1 MVSAKTSK
9 KTTKRVQEAPL
20 TMCGITQAL
29 DSKVWDWSD
38 AEKQSIINENPK
50 EIAKNIYNRLAQK
63 GWNITAFYAIVHDSD
78 SYEVWDEGLS
88 QKVIDYKTHH
98 IHCLVKFAD
107 NKQDTLLA
115 NIANA
120 VGISTNYVEKPKSG
134 RYSFDNML
142 AYLVHAKHEDKYQ
155 YAPSSVITLKG
166 EPYSM
171 IYADRHEDWLKS
183 RVVMKAKKFKADI
196 DWLVAKILTG
206 EITKQQILLTD
217 EYYNVYALNSRQ
229 CDDAFNVYGQRK
241 AYKSLQAL
249 KEGKYRLTVLF
260 VKGESGQGKTRFAN
274 SLINKTIQDAKDKL
288 NEDWTVYNG
297 ATANVL
303 DDYNGDEII
312 FLDDLRGN
320 CMSASDWLRL
330 LDPYNASPAKARYR
344 NKAVVAS
351 RCIIITATQD
361 PTEYFYYVRQ
371 KGDIS
376 EALDQFIRRITACV
390 KVYNVNDDGSQVFGL
405 TNSRRV
411 KPDDL
416 VVPGYTDGT
425 PCKEYQKDGKWCY
438 PVSFN
443 SDKYHTETHLL
454 SYGLFDEVQMNRDDA
469 LDSISSMI
477 MDNNA
482 KGDIDDTKI
491 IDSDN

>member
-1 MVSAKTSK
+1 MTFAKTS
-9 KTTKRVQEAPL
+9 TKRKKEVAL

-29 DSKVWDWSD
+29 DAKAWNWSD
-38 AEKQSIINENPK
+38 AEKQAILAENHTQ
-50 EIAKNIYNRLAQK
+50 IAKNIYNRLIQK

-78 SYEVWDEGLS
+78 SHEVWDEAKA

-115 NIANA
+115 NIAAA
-120 VGISTNYVEKPKSG
+120 VGISSNYVEKPKSG

-155 YAPSSVITLKG
+155 YSPSLVITLKG
-166 EPYSM
+166 EPYPM
-171 IYADRHEDWLKS
+171 IYDDRHEDWLKS
-183 RVVMKAKKFKADI
+183 RATMKVKKFKADI
-196 DWLVAKILTG
+196 DWLISKILIG

-217 EYYNVYALNSRQ
+217 EYYNVYALNSRR

-241 AYKSLQAL
+241 AYRSLQAL

-260 VKGESGQGKTRFAN
+260 IKGESGQGKTRFAN
-274 SLINKTIQDAKDKL
+274 NLINKTIQDAKDTL

-344 NKAVVAS
+344 NKPVVAS

-361 PTEYFYYVRQ
+361 PLEYFYYVRQ

-376 EALDQFIRRITACV
+376 EALDQFIRRVSACV
-390 KVYNVNDDGSQVFGL
+390 KVYNVADDGSQIFGIS
-405 TNSRRV
+405 TSRRV
-411 KPDDL
+411 RPGDL
-416 VVPGYTDGT
+416 VIPGYTDGT
-425 PCKEYQKDGKWCY
+425 LCKDYLKDGKWTY
-438 PVSFN
+438 PVTFMP
-443 SDKYHTETHLL
+443 DKYHTDTHHL
-454 SYGLFDEVQMNRDDA
+454 SYGLFDEVQMSRDNA
-469 LDSISSMI
+469 IDSISSMI
-477 MDNNA
+477 MANN
-482 KGDIDDTKI
+482 DDDKSTLDDDESS
-491 IDSDN
+491 DSDN